1 MDAPLLVTLATR
13 NLARNLRR
21 TLITGVTVTFGVAV
35 SVVGWGL
42 VEGLDENVLR
52 AARTTQTG
60 DVLLRPQ
67 GYPTDGMDW
76 PLAEAKV
83 PDPALTARLD
93 AAGTWAPRTY
103 AMVRLVKGADAARV
117 LAIAWDP
124 ARDGTVFP
132 RDAWTVEGA
141 WPTTAPGGVAAA
153 PEVSGLV
160 LGRGLA
166 RLLDVKVDDE
176 VILEGRTREGALNAL
191 PFRVTG
197 IVRTD
202 NAAMDNLAA
211 WVRMDDAEALL
222 LLGGARTHVAVKLR
236 DDAEAAALAREV
248 ATQGWDARTTREE
261 VADVLALNDLRRK
274 ALVLLVGVVMAIA
287 GTGIANTVIMSV
299 YERVREIGT
308 LLAMGL
314 RRAQVR
320 ALFLLEGAVLGV
332 TAGLA
337 GAGLGAAL
345 VVHFQTNGI
354 DLGAELAQAG
364 GNTPMSAVLFTRFTW
379 PPLLGSLAFGV
390 LMAVGAS
397 LWPAHHAAGLHPADA
412 TRAD

>member
-1 MDAPLLVTLATR
+1 MDTPLLVALATR

-21 TLITGVTVTFGVAV
+21 TVITGVTVTFGVAV

-60 DVLLRPQ
+60 DVLLRPH

-76 PLAEAKV
+76 PLAQAKV
-83 PDPALTARLD
+83 PDAALTAQLD
-93 AAGTWAPRTY
+93 AAGSWAPRTY
-103 AMVRLVKGADAARV
+103 GMVRLVKGADAARV

-124 ARDGTVFP
+124 ARDSTVFP
-132 RDAWTVEGA
+132 REAWTMEGS
-141 WPTTAPGGVAAA
+141 WDVPSETA
-153 PEVSGLV
+153 GLV
-160 LGRGLA
+160 LGTGLA
-166 RLLDVKVDDE
+166 RLLDVKVGDD

-202 NAAMDNLAA
+202 NLGMDNMAA
-211 WVRMDDAEALL
+211 WVRMDHAESLL
-222 LLGGARTHVAVKLR
+222 LLAGARTHVAVKLR
-236 DDAEAAALAREV
+236 DGHDATTLAKDVAA
-248 ATQGWDARTTREE
+248 QGWDARTTREE
-261 VADVLALNDLRRK
+261 VADVLALNELRRK

-287 GTGIANTVIMSV
+287 GTGIANTVVMSV

-320 ALFLLEGAVLGV
+320 ALFLLEGAVLG
-332 TAGLA
+332 GLA
-337 GAGLGAAL
+337 GTVGALLGAAL
-345 VVHFQTNGI
+345 VVHFEANGI
-354 DLGAELAQAG
+354 DLGAEIAQAG

-390 LMAVGAS
+390 IAAVGAS
-397 LWPAHHAAGLHPADA
+397 LWPAHHAASLHPADA

>member
-35 SVVGWGL
+35 SVAGWGL

-60 DVLLRPQ
+60 DLLLRPH

-83 PDPALTARLD
+83 PDTAVIARLD

-103 AMVRLVKGADAARV
+103 SMVRLVKGADAARV
-117 LAIAWDP
+117 LAVAWDP

-132 RDAWTVEGA
+132 RERWTIEGS
-141 WPTTAPGGVAAA
+141 WGGSTAEGTA
-153 PEVSGLV
+153 GLV
-160 LGRGLA
+160 LGTGLA
-166 RLLDVKVDDE
+166 RLLGVKVDDN

-197 IVRTD
+197 VVRTD
-202 NAAMDNLAA
+202 NGAMDNMGA

-236 DDAEAAALAREV
+236 DDQDAAALAREV
-248 ATQGWDARTTREE
+248 TALGWDAHTTREE

-287 GTGIANTVIMSV
+287 GTGIANTVVMSV
-299 YERVREIGT
+299 YVRVREIGT

-320 ALFLLEGAVLGV
+320 ALFLMEGAVLG
-332 TAGLA
+332 TAAGLL
-337 GAGLGAAL
+337 GAALGAAL
-345 VVHFQTNGI
+345 VVHFQTSGI
-354 DLGAELAQAG
+354 DLGPELAQAG
-364 GNTPMSAVLFTRFTW
+364 GNTPMSAVLYTRFTW